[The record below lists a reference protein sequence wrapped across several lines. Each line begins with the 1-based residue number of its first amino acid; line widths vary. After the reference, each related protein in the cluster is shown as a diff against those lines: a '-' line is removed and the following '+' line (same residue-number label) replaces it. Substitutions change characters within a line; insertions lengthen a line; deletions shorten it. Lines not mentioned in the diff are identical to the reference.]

1 MLKWWGVRVVKW
13 RLEHGSMIQEEGCRA
28 RMHACRQYRGAG
40 SQVAAELRR
49 RSKLRDSDGPSTRR
63 RQHFTPQPLDV
74 LFSDIIQ
81 SHKIIKN

>member
-1 MLKWWGVRVVKW
+1 MVVLSRKAAQPISYACLSVQ
-13 RLEHGSMIQEEGCRA
+13 RGREPGSSRAEVNGKAEGFRWA
-28 RMHACRQYRGAG
+28 IGRW
-40 SQVAAELRR
+40 
-49 RSKLRDSDGPSTRR
+49 R